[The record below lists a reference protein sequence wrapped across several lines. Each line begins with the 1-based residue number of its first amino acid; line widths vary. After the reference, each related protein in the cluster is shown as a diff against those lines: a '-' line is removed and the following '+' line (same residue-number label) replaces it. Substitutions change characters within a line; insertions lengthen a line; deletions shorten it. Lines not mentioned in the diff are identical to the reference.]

1 MISSDKNVESIG
13 QLINELKEYFLLQK
27 EFVQLDIIDKVV
39 RITTALIVGI
49 VVFILSL
56 LVLFY
61 LSFAVVH
68 WLEPLVGTAWAF
80 AIISAFFLL
89 LLVLAF
95 VGSAIS
101 AMPLTKLRPY
111 ALDRSAATA
120 IHPRG

>member
-39 RITTALIVGI
+39 RIVAVLVLGI
-49 VVFILSL
+49 VVFILTL

-95 VGSAIS
+95 VLRK
-101 AMPLTKLRPY
+101 PLIEKPLVKFLSETLMN
-111 ALDRSAATA
+111 S
-120 IHPRG
+120 